1 MSKASYNNNNY
12 ENNDKKGLFMKVCG
26 VELKGND
33 AIICLISS
41 ENGLYDIPHLRVPRI
56 SINNAGDAEEV
67 RRFQFT
73 FAKLVEDYKIDKV
86 VIKGRALKGK
96 FAGGPVGFKLEAAI
110 QLISD
115 LDVEL
120 LSATFIKNVLN
131 KSQLE
136 IDFRDTGLKKFQET
150 AFTSAFAY
158 LESLNQK
165 QEPAFNPYKQ
175 D

>member
-1 MSKASYNNNNY
+1 
-12 ENNDKKGLFMKVCG
+12 MKVCG

-33 AIICLISS
+33 AIICLMVA
-41 ENGLYDIPHLRVPRI
+41 ENGLYDIPHLRVPKI
-56 SINNAGDAEEV
+56 SLDNAGDAEQV
-67 RRFQFT
+67 RKFQFT
-73 FAKLVEDYKIDKV
+73 FAKLIEDYNIDKV

-110 QLISD
+110 QLIAE
-115 LDVEL
+115 LDVDI

-136 IDFRDTGLKKFQET
+136 IDFRDTGLKKFQEL

-158 LESLNQK
+158 LESLTQK
-165 QEPAFNPYKQ
+165 QEPAFDPYKQ